1 MGLPGSHLGLGCGVE
16 VNKPACSVSLG
27 ESAKA
32 FQSYTFMGSG
42 IAFKVSV
49 WGTKLLTVSL
59 RTLKVSELVCPSL
72 SLIPDVVN
80 DELYADR
87 GMVSSHDSWLT
98 LLIVTWGMEASFQPR
113 PSPAPG
119 CLWRQK
125 ASHVQL
131 WSVVTI
137 RACFYSYPSLCT
149 VYGSHTPRSRALYR
163 HWQVSDSLAPF

>member
-1 MGLPGSHLGLGCGVE
+1 
-16 VNKPACSVSLG
+16 
-27 ESAKA
+27 
-32 FQSYTFMGSG
+32 MGSAF
-42 IAFKVSV
+42 AFKVLV

-59 RTLKVSELVCPSL
+59 RTFKVSELVCPSL
-72 SLIPDVVN
+72 SLITDVVN

-137 RACFYSYPSLCT
+137 GLVST
-149 VYGSHTPRSRALYR
+149 HTPPCALCMA
-163 HWQVSDSLAPF
+163 LAPQDPGLSTDTGRCLTVWHHSDMSCRECRPVG